1 MVELDRRVRTP
12 KQVPLEGG
20 SIGTV
25 WDTPPVDGVSERLK
39 GSQWANIPIPLRVR
53 VGETVDVVPPTGQDM
68 EPSYALAVLGSP
80 EAFDEL
86 TWRVR
91 LRITSR
97 EKVLHA
103 KRLDFQLSPVPD
115 RFGRLDFLWE
125 SLPWH
130 EEGADLPDSFQD
142 VTLGIGGTHE
152 AFVYFRMPDKAPV
165 LPPESLVILWYGS
178 RMFEL
183 PILLS
188 PS

>member
-1 MVELDRRVRTP
+1 MGPVQGHQCPYDAPSVAEHFRKT
-12 KQVPLEGG
+12 
-20 SIGTV
+20 GTV
-25 WDTPPVDGVSERLK
+25 NLNP
-39 GSQWANIPIPLRVR
+39 A
-53 VGETVDVVPPTGQDM
+53 DVLLFRD
-68 EPSYALAVLGSP
+68 S
-80 EAFDEL
+80 L

-165 LPPESLVILWYGS
+165 LPPESLVVLWYGS